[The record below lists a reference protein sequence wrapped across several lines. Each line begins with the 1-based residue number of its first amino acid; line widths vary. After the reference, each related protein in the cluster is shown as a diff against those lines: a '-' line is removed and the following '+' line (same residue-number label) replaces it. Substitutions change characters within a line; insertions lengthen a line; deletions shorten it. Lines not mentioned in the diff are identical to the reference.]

1 MNKEELPFLGLEIKD
16 EGPNDLILKALG
28 FSISLL
34 NIEEFM
40 TVIGFVKDPVMT
52 NYFWQAMVKKQG
64 THIDTLLLEC
74 LGFEGDFKTQQ
85 AHVKRFIKSN
95 GISLLELSS
104 SDTRISEYPTIKEEM
119 KDLKAN
125 VIANR
130 KWLIIDHRDFKKAIM
145 KLNTKN
151 GDKIREYYIC
161 LEELIKMYLEYS
173 LYFRDREAKIKE
185 EKSKQRIV
193 SLEEKLEQMEI
204 NASTER
210 SLAAEREND
219 AVKRHSKLLGYAE
232 DTKEQLDNLTDIVED
247 HNELLP
253 DKFMDVLKPLTE
265 NLVMSPQEN
274 SLKARFIVLDLGNG
288 HYRIA
293 RGQTRNVSRVKAD
306 YPNAKILLDLPL
318 VGAQDRMTEVRKQVR
333 NKIKLNQFGDAT
345 FKASLVANLDK
356 QFEIDFLQSILD
368 VHEKF
373 QSIPVDVIKQAR
385 EELSITT

>member
-1 MNKEELPFLGLEIKD
+1 MTDHFWQVMVEKRRIHLS
-16 EGPNDLILKALG
+16 A
-28 FSISLL
+28 SLL
-34 NIEEFM
+34 
-40 TVIGFVKDPVMT
+40 K
-52 NYFWQAMVKKQG
+52 
-64 THIDTLLLEC
+64 C
-74 LGFEGDFKTQQ
+74 LGYEGDLRVQQQ
-85 AHVKRFIKSN
+85 ALKRFLKSN
-95 GISLLELSS
+95 NVNLLELSS
-104 SDTRISEYPTIKEEM
+104 EDPRINSYESISEEICEM
-119 KDLKAN
+119 ENKGA
-125 VIANR
+125 ASRR
-130 KWLIIDHRDFKKAIM
+130 KWYIIEPREFKKVIM

-151 GDKIREYYIC
+151 GDRIREYYLR

-185 EKSKQRIV
+185 EKSKNHII
-193 SLEEKLEQMEI
+193 SLEQKI
-204 NASTER
+204 N
-210 SLAAEREND
+210 
-219 AVKRHSKLLGYAE
+219 KLLGYAE

-265 NLVMSPQEN
+265 NLVMPPLEN
-274 SLKARFIVLDLGNG
+274 SLKARFIVLALGNG

-345 FKASLVANLDK
+345 FKASLVANLGK